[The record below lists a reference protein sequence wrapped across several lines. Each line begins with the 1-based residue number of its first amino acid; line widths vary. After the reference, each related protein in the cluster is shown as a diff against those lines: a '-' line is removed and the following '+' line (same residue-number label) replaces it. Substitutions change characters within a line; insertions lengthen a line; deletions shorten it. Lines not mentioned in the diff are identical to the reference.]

1 MIGNKKK
8 GRQCINGVSYDAEEF
23 GLSVDYSYIL
33 DRLLCYSMAD
43 GLKRAKTGGRKSSQ
57 KTRKQ
62 SGEEMIRD

>member
-1 MIGNKKK
+1 M
-8 GRQCINGVSYDAEEF
+8 
-23 GLSVDYSYIL
+23 DYIYIL